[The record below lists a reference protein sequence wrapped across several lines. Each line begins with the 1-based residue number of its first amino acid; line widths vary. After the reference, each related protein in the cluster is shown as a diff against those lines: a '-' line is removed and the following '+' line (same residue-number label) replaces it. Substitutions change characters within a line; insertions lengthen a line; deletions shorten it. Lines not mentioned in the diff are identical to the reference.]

1 MPLLCFVVHKKKV
14 NCLVN
19 KLDSQYCNV
28 LMPWQGPRNTLYRT
42 CLEFVR
48 LAIVTPHHIRPYAYS
63 KDLCPDLMMRVA
75 REWLFANTRFGSQ
88 DINEVQFAA
97 ENKAMP
103 LFTSFLSYAGRILQ
117 NKDVKVAFVALLL
130 CGG

>member
-1 MPLLCFVVHKKKV
+1 MPLFCFVVHKKKV

-75 REWLFANTRFGSQ
+75 REWLFAYHALGHKTSMKSNLKRRTKQCLF
-88 DINEVQFAA
+88 
-97 ENKAMP
+97 
-103 LFTSFLSYAGRILQ
+103 FTSFLSYAGRILQ